1 MQQGN
6 GREISSEGKRNF
18 ACVRTNIIKIYYF
31 RRIQSSTSLNLVK
44 GLTVGGF
51 IQMYGNVD
59 VFRTGEAVHNIPSLC
74 FRTLSNRYETPS
86 DPEICETRLVSSRL
100 LSICFPSS
108 LLRVTSRFHALR
120 TRGLLR
126 ALTFPPRLETYF
138 SIDPFSKKKSF
149 PRGGSN
155 NYGEN
160 NFHRTYSSKGVSIN
174 FIKNKFSPL
183 FDISSSSVSLSSNA
197 PPTRRV
203 IDPWRE
209 FYFSQLRDSARF

>member
-126 ALTFPPRLETYF
+126 ALTFPPRHIFPSIHFRKRKVFLEKDRTTMEKTIF
-138 SIDPFSKKKSF
+138 IELT
-149 PRGGSN
+149 PR
-155 NYGEN
+155 
-160 NFHRTYSSKGVSIN
+160 K
-174 FIKNKFSPL
+174 
-183 FDISSSSVSLSSNA
+183 
-197 PPTRRV
+197 
-203 IDPWRE
+203 E
-209 FYFSQLRDSARF
+209 FR